1 MQGYHQE
8 PQGAQRVER
17 GYSPRGEL
25 HTGVQQFMAGVYAW
39 MAAGLGVT
47 TLVVAGV
54 ASSPAAIQ
62 AIYGTPLRWVALF
75 VPVIMAWV
83 LPGRIPNM
91 SRGMAVAMFMIF
103 AAAMGAMVSYVP
115 LVYTGAS
122 ILGAVGTAVGVYA
135 VMGVFGFV
143 TKRDLSGMGQ
153 FLLMAIF
160 GAFIASFINFFLL
173 QSSGLSFA
181 ISLIFAIACAGLTAY
196 YNQALKQ
203 LYMMHGGA
211 GNLAI
216 NGALALY
223 VNFINLVL
231 SLLRLF
237 GSSRD

>member
-8 PQGAQRVER
+8 PHGAQRVER

-25 HTGVQQFMAGVYAW
+25 HTGVQQFMAGVYGW
-39 MAAGLGVT
+39 MGVGLAVT
-47 TLVVAGV
+47 TAVVAAI
-54 ASSPAAIQ
+54 ASSPQTAF
-62 AIYGTPLRWVALF
+62 AIYGSGLRWVAMF

-91 SRGMAVAMFMIF
+91 SRGMAVAMFVVF
-103 AAAMGAMVSYVP
+103 AAAMGGMLGIVP
-115 LVYTGAS
+115 YVYTGAS
-122 ILGAVGTAVGVYA
+122 ILGAVGSAVGVYV
-135 VMGVFGFV
+135 VMGVFGYV
-143 TKRDLSGMGQ
+143 TKRDLTGIGQ
-153 FLLMAIF
+153 FLLMAAF
-160 GAFIASFINFFLL
+160 GACIASIINVVFLR
-173 QSSGLSFA
+173 SFGLDFA
-181 ISLIFAIACAGLTAY
+181 ISLLFVVICAGLTAY

-203 LYMMHGGA
+203 LYMMHGGQ

-231 SLLRLF
+231 SLLRIF